1 MGFPPLRDSGNRIR
15 EFLRLSPMNLG
26 SRASYRHSG
35 RSPLPTDLVLT
46 SPIKALRGV
55 DGDLVSKRKLGIEIN
70 PTFSPPPLD
79 LNRPRLI
86 LKLKT

>member
-1 MGFPPLRDSGNRIR
+1 
-15 EFLRLSPMNLG
+15 MNLG

-35 RSPLPTDLVLT
+35 RSPLPTDLVVT

-70 PTFSPPPLD
+70 PTFSPLG